1 MSFVNGLLRA
11 VVDAALF
18 PFRDMAPI
26 IGLTLFSL
34 VAAVVILLVFKFTSN
49 QSALESVKRRI
60 HAGVFEIRLY
70 NDDFATI
77 MRAQLDILRANLTYL
92 RHSMAPMVWTL
103 PPLVLL
109 IAQLQFHY
117 GYGGLELGEPILLK
131 VQLAEG
137 AYSGDGKPAIE
148 VDVPDGLSLETPAVW
163 VESQSEMAWRL
174 TAERAGD
181 YELTIRNGGE
191 SATKTVLASDRIVR
205 RSPFRVRGFFNELL
219 YPAEPP
225 LPAGGFEEITITYPE
240 VDVDLLGFETHWMVW
255 FFLLSIVFA
264 FALRGPMGV
273 TF

>member
-26 IGLTLFSL
+26 VGLTLFSL

-92 RHSMAPMVWTL
+92 RHSMAPMIWTL

-137 AYSGDGKPAIE
+137 AYSGNGKPAIE

-181 YELTIRNGGE
+181 YELTIRNGSE

-255 FFLLSIVFA
+255 FFVLSIVFA